1 MNTIN
6 LIRVALKAMARN
18 KTRTF
23 LTMLGIIIGVASV
36 IAMLAI
42 GEGSKQSIQNQIS
55 KMGTNMIMIFP
66 NGDAPG
72 GVRLEA
78 SSMESLDM
86 DDVNKIIKESS
97 YLSGVSPMVSGRGQ
111 VVYGSKNWPTSIQG
125 VSPDFLTIRKMEVI
139 KGIMFSNADVH
150 SSAKVAVIGQTIV
163 ENLFPNGEDPIG
175 KSIRFKSIPLK
186 VIGVLSE
193 KGENTFGQDQDDII
207 LTPYTTLQKRV
218 LAITHI
224 QNIYASAQS
233 EEVTDSAVAEVVT
246 ILRESHKLALDAEDD
261 FQVRSQKELISTFS
275 STSQMLTVLIAAIAS
290 ISLLVGGIG
299 IMNIMFVSVTERTRE
314 IGLRMAIGG
323 KGIAILTQFLMEAV
337 IVSVGGGIIGILIGL
352 GVSFFISGFLNWP
365 VVVSNASIVVS
376 FMVCVVVGVFFGWY
390 PARKAANLDPIEALR
405 YE

>member
-1 MNTIN
+1 MNTVN
-6 LIRVALKAMARN
+6 LIRIALKAMARN

-23 LTMLGIIIGVASV
+23 LTMLGIIIGVMSV

-42 GEGSKQSIQNQIS
+42 GEGSKQSIQSQIS

-66 NGDAPG
+66 SSDEPG
-72 GVRLEA
+72 GVRQEA
-78 SSMESLDM
+78 SAMETLDM
-86 DDVNKIIKESS
+86 DDVNKIVKESN

-125 VSPDFLTIRKMEVI
+125 VSPDFLTIRKMDVTQ
-139 KGIMFSNADVH
+139 GIMFSEADVH
-150 SSAKVAVIGQTIV
+150 SAAKVAVIGQTIV
-163 ENLFPNGEDPIG
+163 ENLFPNGENPIG

-186 VIGVLSE
+186 VIGILSE

-233 EEVTDSAVAEVVT
+233 EEVTDAALAEIT
-246 ILRESHKLALDAEDD
+246 SILRESHKLAPDAEDD

-275 STSQMLTVLIAAIAS
+275 STSQMLTVLLAAIAS

-323 KGIAILTQFLMEAV
+323 KGIDILTQFLMEGV
-337 IVSVGGGIIGILIGL
+337 IVSVGGGLIGIVFGL
-352 GVSFFISGFLNWP
+352 GVSFSISGFLNWP
-365 VVVSNASIVVS
+365 VVVTNASIIVS
-376 FMVCVVVGVFFGWY
+376 FMVCVIVGVFFGWY

>member
-86 DDVNKIIKESS
+86 DDVNKIIKESN

-275 STSQMLTVLIAAIAS
+275 STSQMLTVLLAAIAS